1 MADVKEDVKNEKIEE
16 VVETIVDDNKDT
28 VVKTGEKE
36 IVETKEDDEVVEETL
51 DSKLDVMIEEMR
63 QQLEKLKAKNVEPSP
78 EEVALKEKATELW
91 NKEVQLELKN
101 AGLEDFAEFIS
112 VEEGN
117 SEQLKSKIQ
126 KLQEVLGKRELS
138 TGYVPQNHRQTDK
151 YSLAEKNKDT
161 KSMIGSKL
169 SKLFK

>member
-1 MADVKEDVKNEKIEE
+1 MADVIKDEVVEE
-16 VVETIVDDNKDT
+16 VVETTEIIDE
-28 VVKTGEKE
+28 VK
-36 IVETKEDDEVVEETL
+36 DEVVEEVVETEEVVEE
-51 DSKLDVMIEEMR
+51 DMNKKLDKMIEEVR
-63 QQLEKLKAKNVEPSP
+63 LQLEEIKAKNAEPTA
-78 EEVALKEKATELW
+78 EELELKAKATELW
-91 NKEVQLELKN
+91 TKEVQLELKS

-117 SEQLKSKIQ
+117 SELLQSKIQ
-126 KLQEVLGKRELS
+126 KFQEVLGKRELS
-138 TGYVPQNHRQTDK
+138 SGYVPQNHRQTDK